1 MEREYDWSK
10 TRIGVLWKRFKEHRN
25 KTALVVSN
33 YDLHSLLKVA
43 DLAACIYSAS
53 SKDDISKEITLLKQE
68 GEKFYE
74 SYSDDLP
81 PLEQTTDLLT
91 DVEVPNVMK
100 AIMKARFI
108 GGTNVGNATFH
119 LSKIDS
125 GVQKTFNSTVTIKDS
140 ATIDTLYRDSIE
152 AGAIEEEE
160 GINRLKFSILNGIYG
175 AVVDALVSLREL
187 LVEIALNV
195 SDPSG
200 TFRVAAAINYCNAII
215 HMLEKGW

>member
-1 MEREYDWSK
+1 MAKEFNWSK
-10 TRIGVLWKRFKEHRN
+10 TRIGVLHSRLKAHRN

-43 DLAACIYSAS
+43 DLAASIYSAS
-53 SKDDISKEITLLKQE
+53 PEHDISKEIALLKQE

-74 SYSDDLP
+74 RYSDDLP
-81 PLEQTTDLLT
+81 LDKTTDILT
-91 DVEVPNVMK
+91 DVTPPHVVK
-100 AIMKARFI
+100 AIMKARHL

-119 LSKIDS
+119 LSTIDS
-125 GVQKTFNSTVTIKDS
+125 GVQKIFNSTVTIKDS

-152 AGAIEEEE
+152 AEAIEEEE
-160 GINRLKFSILNGIYG
+160 GIKRLKFSILNGIYG
-175 AVVDALVSLREL
+175 SVVDALVSLREL

-195 SDPSG
+195 SAPSG
-200 TFRVAAAINYCNAII
+200 RVSAAIDYCNAII

>member
-1 MEREYDWSK
+1 MLHLEREYDWSK
-10 TRIGVLWKRFKEHRN
+10 TRIGVLWKRLKEHRN

-43 DLAACIYSAS
+43 DLAASIYSAS
-53 SKDDISKEITLLKQE
+53 PEHDISKEIALLKQE

-91 DVEVPNVMK
+91 DVTPPYIVK
-100 AIMKARFI
+100 AIMKARHL

-119 LSKIDS
+119 LSTIDS

-140 ATIDTLYRDSIE
+140 ATIDTFYRDS
-152 AGAIEEEE
+152 IEEEE
-160 GINRLKFSILNGIYG
+160 GIKRLKFSILNGIYG

-200 TFRVAAAINYCNAII
+200 RVAAAITYCNAFIL
-215 HMLEKGW
+215 MLEKGWLE

>member
-10 TRIGVLWKRFKEHRN
+10 TRIGVLHSRLKAHRN

-43 DLAACIYSAS
+43 DLAASIYSAS
-53 SKDDISKEITLLKQE
+53 PEHDISKEIALLKQE

-91 DVEVPNVMK
+91 DVTPPHIVK
-100 AIMKARFI
+100 AIMKARHL

-119 LSKIDS
+119 LSTIDS
-125 GVQKTFNSTVTIKDS
+125 GVQKIFKSTVTIKDS

-160 GINRLKFSILNGIYG
+160 GIKRLKFSILNGIYG
-175 AVVDALVSLREL
+175 SVVDALVSLREL

-200 TFRVAAAINYCNAII
+200 RVAAAINYCNAII